1 MLSEEDT
8 WTTAGTEILKAEAAQ
23 KRMRTYVYVV
33 KERGRDGHIL
43 SVHLCV
49 DEAMQACAGAHEV
62 VHVMQVR

>member
-1 MLSEEDT
+1 MDDGNGNKSLYLD
-8 WTTAGTEILKAEAAQ
+8 AAQ
-23 KRMRTYVYVV
+23 RRMLTYVYVV